1 MRPHHNPARHLRHV
15 LIAACAAATLGWA
28 AAPVSQA
35 PYDEEFPQ
43 RNAWARITPSVTWCG
58 DALSAVTIEVHI
70 VARDDVTEVEV
81 TNHDEDDRISL
92 YDDGTHGDAAS
103 GDRIFTR
110 EDVVLAC
117 RPASL
122 KYGRAVGT
130 WHGMLRVTLSDGRTA
145 GNNFGFSAGVVN
157 RSLKD
162 TFQVQ
167 DFGDGLSAT
176 AYAFFVADSGHEVL
190 PSYPVAPVTCGK
202 TNFEAYRMLY
212 RVLPDAFDLVVL
224 TPGLQLFR
232 PDGFA
237 ENVPYQV
244 AVSNAVEHIGLPIMD
259 KSATFGSAG
268 RLTSAVYTSFG
279 TIQIV
284 DHELAHTWGAAL
296 GRTLGLIEAGSGGS
310 HWNEMSDVGG
320 QLGAYY
326 FAKNG
331 QIGRFTDNG
340 DDTWHLTSNKDV
352 VRYSPLELYAM
363 GLIPPEE
370 VPPMHVL
377 SGADLSSPG
386 RITAA
391 SVRTVNIDDII
402 VREGGVRSPEV
413 ADSQKEFDLAFMVLQ
428 DGPYNDAAYAYFSLL
443 SHHLMSRSGPED
455 YDNLAPFY
463 WATGGRATL
472 NTRLPVDLPEPRGLP
487 GQPIPTST
495 PGEPTASPASPVP
508 SLTPSI
514 AAASGGGSAPAG
526 TPAAVPSSTPT
537 PLREGLTRCGL
548 VPLGLVV
555 FGAAAWGRQPNRA
568 NGRRRGK

>member
-1 MRPHHNPARHLRHV
+1 MRHNHNPARHLRYV
-15 LIAACAAATLGWA
+15 LIAACAVASVGWA

-43 RNAWARITPSVTWCG
+43 KNAWARITPSVTWCG
-58 DALSAVTIEVHI
+58 DASSAVTIEVHI

-130 WHGMLRVTLSDGRTA
+130 WHGMLRVTLSNGRTA

-157 RSLKD
+157 RSFKD
-162 TFQVQ
+162 SFQVQ
-167 DFGDGLSAT
+167 DFGDGPSAT
-176 AYAFFVADSGHEVL
+176 AYAFLIADSGHEVL
-190 PSYPVAPVTCGK
+190 PTYPVAPVTCGK
-202 TNFEAYRMLY
+202 TNFEAYRKLY
-212 RVLPDAFDLVVL
+212 SVLPDAFDLVVL

-232 PDGFA
+232 PDGFG

-296 GRTLGLIEAGSGGS
+296 GRNLGLIEAGSGGS
-310 HWNEMSDVGG
+310 HWSEMSDVGG

-326 FAKNG
+326 FAENG

-340 DDTWHLTSNKDV
+340 DGTWFLRSNREV
-352 VRYSPLELYAM
+352 ERYSPLELYLM
-363 GLIPPEE
+363 GLIPPVE

-377 SGADLSSPG
+377 KNPDFSRAGQ
-386 RITAA
+386 ITAA
-391 SVRTVNIDDII
+391 SVRTITIQDVIAA
-402 VREGGVRSPEV
+402 EAGVRSPDV
-413 ADSQKEFDLAFMVLQ
+413 ADSQKAFNLAYIVLQ
-428 DGPYNDAAYAYFSLL
+428 DQPYNDAAYAYFSLL
-443 SHHLMSRSGPED
+443 SYALMRRGGPEAND
-455 YDNLAPFY
+455 RLAPFF

-472 NTRLPVDLPEPRGLP
+472 NTRLPVELAEPEGLP
-487 GQPIPTST
+487 GIGLPT
-495 PGEPTASPASPVP
+495 PTAAPTDQGAVPTPPPPTVSGAPGIIPASPD
-508 SLTPSI
+508 TPEPIS
-514 AAASGGGSAPAG
+514 AEGGAKAPVGGARCMLL
-526 TPAAVPSSTPT
+526 PAV
-537 PLREGLTRCGL
+537 
-548 VPLGLVV
+548 VLGA
-555 FGAAAWGRQPNRA
+555 GAAGGARWRTRGRVRA
-568 NGRRRGK
+568 PKH